1 MIPRLDEL
9 LIAGAPDRWEA
20 LGLAVG
26 ADGVAQVGAIRL
38 RLGVP
43 GEPGIAGWRVRGL
56 ADGDLDGLATTGSD
70 APPRAPAPAA
80 DHPLGALAVDQV
92 VVATPDVGRTIAAL
106 EAAGLDLRRV
116 REAGP
121 NARQGFFV
129 VGDAVLEV
137 VGPAERDGDGPASF
151 WGLVLVVEDLD
162 AAAERLGP
170 LLGTPRDA
178 VQPGRRIA
186 TVRREAGLG
195 TAVALITPR

>member
-1 MIPRLDEL
+1 M
-9 LIAGAPDRWEA
+9 
-20 LGLAVG
+20 
-26 ADGVAQVGAIRL
+26 AQVGTIRL
-38 RLGVP
+38 RFGAP
-43 GEPGIAGWRVRGL
+43 GGSGIAGWRVRGL
-56 ADGDLDGLATTGSD
+56 ADGDLDGLSTAGSD

-80 DHPLGALAVDQV
+80 AHPLGAVAVDHV
-92 VVATPDVGRTIAAL
+92 VVATPDLERTIAACR
-106 EAAGLDLRRV
+106 AAGLGLRRV

-121 NARQGFFV
+121 TARQGFFV

-170 LLGTPRDA
+170 LLGAPRDA